1 MMGDEEKPTGA
12 GAQWD
17 ARFGSTEEH
26 LYGVEPNEFLA
37 AVAPRIPPGSRVLSL
52 GEGEGRNAVHLASLG
67 HRVTA
72 VDASSVGLAKARRLA
87 DARGVSIET
96 VVTDLSDYAIE
107 PGAWDAIVVI
117 FCHLPPGLRE
127 QVHRQVVR
135 GLRPGGLL
143 LLEAYTPEQL
153 RFRTGGPPVRD
164 LLYSAEMLRRDFAG
178 LDFELLQEVERD
190 VIEGRLHTG
199 RASVVQAIAVAPA

>member
-96 VVTDLSDYAIE
+96 VVTHLSDYAIE

-153 RFRTGGPPVRD
+153 RFRTGGPPVRN